1 MGFKMNPPEPT
12 CRTDLEDKET
22 KEEVGGQSRKV
33 DANMSRKRPLARKAT
48 GSGI

>member
-1 MGFKMNPPEPT
+1 MQDRSGGQ
-12 CRTDLEDKET
+12 ET